1 MEIDYE
7 AVCGYERMT
16 EYLSTIPE
24 RFPETEIGLIGMSI
38 LGRDIPYLRI
48 GHGKSASLLVGAHHG
63 MEHITSLFLIKFL
76 EDSLSAERSGAKIAG
91 GFDVR
96 YIQIPALAISS
107 TNIRD
112 RVRLGKS
119 VRYLTSESVMGYI
132 NKNRLYRM

>member
-1 MEIDYE
+1 MTYTVDTLKALRSAYPENVHLYFITGADAIIDIVTWHDAAEI
-7 AVCGYERMT
+7 
-16 EYLSTIPE
+16 
-24 RFPETEIGLIGMSI
+24 
-38 LGRDIPYLRI
+38 
-48 GHGKSASLLVGAHHG
+48 ASLA
-63 MEHITSLFLIKFL
+63 TLIAATRPGY
-76 EDSLSAERSGAKIAG
+76 DIRQAQARNAASGID
-91 GFDVR
+91 FDVR